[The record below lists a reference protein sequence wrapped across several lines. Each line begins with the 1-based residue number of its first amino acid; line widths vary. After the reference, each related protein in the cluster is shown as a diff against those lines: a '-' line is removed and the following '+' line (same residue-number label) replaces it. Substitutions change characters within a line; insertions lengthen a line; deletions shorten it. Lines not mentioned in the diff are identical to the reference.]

1 MKAIFFRKHGDSS
14 VLEYGDV
21 QEPPLKSNAVLVRVK
36 AVALNHLD
44 IWVRIGWSG
53 LKLPLPHVLGSD
65 VAGIVERVGPEVTDL
80 KSGDPVVI
88 NPGLSCG
95 HCNRCLLG
103 EDNLCKSYQILG
115 EHTWG
120 GYAEFVVVPRQSVLP
135 KPSNLSFE
143 QAACLP
149 LTFLTAWTMLI
160 RRAHLGAGETVLVHA
175 AGSGVGSAAVQIAKL
190 VGAQV
195 IATASTDEK
204 LSKAKELG
212 ADHLINYARSDFL
225 EEVKR
230 ITGRRMVEVVF
241 EHVGA
246 ATFDKSIACL
256 PYGGRLVTC
265 GATSGP
271 EVKLDLRVLFFKRIS
286 LLGTTMGSKGDLFQI
301 LRLVEGGRL
310 RPILDR
316 VLPLEEAAKAH
327 RLLEERAHFG
337 NVVLVP
343 NSERPKT

>member
-120 GYAEFVVVPRQSVLP
+120 GYAEFVVVPRQNVLP

-195 IATASTDEK
+195 IATACPFCIQMFEDGIPTVQPD
-204 LSKAKELG
+204 
-212 ADHLINYARSDFL
+212 DT
-225 EEVKR
+225 KR
-230 ITGRRMVEVVF
+230 MKTYDVAE
-241 EHVGA
+241 
-246 ATFDKSIACL
+246 
-256 PYGGRLVTC
+256 
-265 GATSGP
+265 
-271 EVKLDLRVLFFKRIS
+271 
-286 LLGTTMGSKGDLFQI
+286 
-301 LRLVEGGRL
+301 
-310 RPILDR
+310 
-316 VLPLEEAAKAH
+316 
-327 RLLEERAHFG
+327 LLELTVIG
-337 NVVLVP
+337 
-343 NSERPKT
+343 RPSGGSPAADAMGIAEPAGDPA